1 MSALS
6 PTNPARCSQGLAT
19 LISHHALNASPLSL
33 RCTHVCS
40 FLILHCSLLLFL
52 PVRLLLILQELFK
65 CHFLY
70 KSFQNPPRPNSML
83 FFHRLLFIFLL
94 QYSTNLPHSNATLRF
109 SPYFSTTMCG
119 LVSVNP
125 FMLQL
130 PKCEISMS

>member
-6 PTNPARCSQGLAT
+6 PTNPACCSQGLAT
-19 LISHHALNASPLSL
+19 LISYRPLNASPLSL
-33 RCTHVCS
+33 LCTHVCS

-65 CHFLY
+65 YHFLY
-70 KSFQNPPRPNSML
+70 KSFQNPPTPNSML
-83 FFHRLLFIFLL
+83 FFHRLLFIFLV
-94 QYSTNLPHSNATLRF
+94 QYSTNLHHSNTTLRF
-109 SPYFSTTMCG
+109 LPYFSTTMYG

-130 PKCEISMS
+130 PKYEISMS